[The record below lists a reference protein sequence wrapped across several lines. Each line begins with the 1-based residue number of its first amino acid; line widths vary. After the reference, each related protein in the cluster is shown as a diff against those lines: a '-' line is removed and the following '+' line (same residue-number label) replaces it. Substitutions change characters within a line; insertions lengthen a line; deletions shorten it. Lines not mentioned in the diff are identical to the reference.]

1 MVKVPVYQGLGDLEH
16 PAMAQMLAFPVPVAD
31 RVVSPPLA
39 PDAQA
44 IDRTHLFRMTLGD
57 HDLECEVLRLFDQ
70 QAGLLL
76 ARMAEADASGVAALA
91 HTLKGS
97 ARGVGA
103 FGVARAAEAVE
114 DAAKTS
120 DKTGSAELPPA
131 MSVLSSAIVDAHTAI
146 AEILQA

>member
-1 MVKVPVYQGLGDLEH
+1 
-16 PAMAQMLAFPVPVAD
+16 MAQMLAFPVPVAD

-76 ARMAEADASGVAALA
+76 ARMAEADAAGVAALA

-114 DAAKTS
+114 DAAKASEKTS

-131 MSVLSSAIVDAHTAI
+131 MSVLSSAIVDAHAAI

>member
-1 MVKVPVYQGLGDLEH
+1 
-16 PAMAQMLAFPVPVAD
+16 MAQLLAFPVLVAD
-31 RVVSPPLA
+31 KVVSPPLA
-39 PDAQA
+39 PEAQV

-76 ARMAEADASGVAALA
+76 ARMVEADAAGIAALA

-97 ARGVGA
+97 AGGVGA

-114 DAAKTS
+114 AAAKTKTS
-120 DKTGSAELPPA
+120 DKTGAGELPPA
-131 MSVLSSAIVDAHTAI
+131 MSVLSSAIVDAHAAI
-146 AEILQA
+146 AEILRA